1 MQTGPKDVVHS
12 TKARENGLCVS
23 LLERIHAIY
32 SNLDDSTCLK
42 TEYMASLLT
51 NYRCHE
57 GTLYLCSTGSTRVR
71 SGEGLCP
78 CASCNGLLHPAPTSA
93 QDDLNPQQL
102 ALVVVFLPPNS
113 AKTSLALAVD
123 ITCNLSW
130 WCFSCIN

>member
-1 MQTGPKDVVHS
+1 MAKCILACVMIAAAIKQNEWNCIVHQCFYAFHLMQTGPKDGVHS

-57 GTLYLCSTGSTRVR
+57 GTLYLCSTGNTRVR
-71 SGEGLCP
+71 SGEGLYH
-78 CASCNGLLHPAPTSA
+78 CASCN
-93 QDDLNPQQL
+93 
-102 ALVVVFLPPNS
+102 
-113 AKTSLALAVD
+113 
-123 ITCNLSW
+123 
-130 WCFSCIN
+130 